1 MKRIALLLILSSCV
15 KTEVINA
22 PEKKEEIHY
31 KPRKELVNTTDTT
44 RKPIEFNPSVNDWDE
59 QDINL

>member
-1 MKRIALLLILSSCV
+1 MILPSCI